1 MADNGTSLG
10 TGVIAG
16 ILLVIVIGIR
26 HTVRVGSIL
35 GAAKTWT

>member
-16 ILLVIVIGIR
+16 ILLVIVIGI
-26 HTVRVGSIL
+26 GIL
-35 GAAKTWT
+35 YGWARF